1 MSKDLLIILSVIFL
15 FSIAVYFVCKYKNRT
30 PWGWIIFVN
39 LSGFVV
45 SFVPHLWV
53 DLVNVLFV
61 TVIIL
66 TLFPKK

>member
-15 FSIAVYFVCKYKNRT
+15 FSVAVYFVCKYKNRT

-45 SFVPHLWV
+45 SFAPHLWV